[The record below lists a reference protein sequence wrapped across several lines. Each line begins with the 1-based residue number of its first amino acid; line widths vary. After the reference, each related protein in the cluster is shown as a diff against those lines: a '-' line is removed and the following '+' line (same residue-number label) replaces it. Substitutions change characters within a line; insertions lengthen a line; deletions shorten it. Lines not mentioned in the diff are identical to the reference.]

1 MAVLC
6 FKFKNI
12 SVTKSVGDLLKSLP
26 KQVLKFL
33 GPSLSSERRLT
44 TLNVI
49 QSHNWEIGISFSR
62 ANFFEIVDFNAFKL
76 KKRTSLVPAVNCKS
90 YMFCSAPTLRLSLVK
105 GPKKEPLYLT
115 VMSMALSCGVF
126 MSKYWHSRFL
136 SVCFERRTWAC
147 EHISLKNMDAYYGVF
162 LKNFRNSYFLTK
174 FLLQKRND

>member
-105 GPKKEPLYLT
+105 GPEKEPL
-115 VMSMALSCGVF
+115 
-126 MSKYWHSRFL
+126 
-136 SVCFERRTWAC
+136 
-147 EHISLKNMDAYYGVF
+147 
-162 LKNFRNSYFLTK
+162 
-174 FLLQKRND
+174 